1 MLYHASYDPDLID
14 EFCNQIRLQ
23 SELKTRLLFEVMS
36 DIIFQSIQK
45 GNTLFQIKFANF
57 LYIHSTPIFQSVQK
71 RVNLEAIK
79 YEISTWGTYQI
90 YTQDFINRLL
100 TDLKTHSDCLQNDS
114 QYAEYIKNRP
124 SNEDIN
130 QFLILLQNK
139 PFIRKMYEF
148 KMLNNN
154 ITDLFNELIKEGEL
168 NKFLDN
174 NSISLNEKLNTL
186 DRVSDTFKNLKNMI
200 QRDLVRREKAIQ
212 EVSNQVL
219 NLFDNF
225 FEEEN
230 LKQAIRPPNKKDN
243 VNNNLNNNNL

>member
-45 GNTLFQIKFANF
+45 GNTIFQIKFANF

-71 RVNLEAIK
+71 RINLEAIK

-154 ITDLFNELIKEGEL
+154 ITDLFNELIKEGE
-168 NKFLDN
+168 F
-174 NSISLNEKLNTL
+174 TL
-186 DRVSDTFKNLKNMI
+186 DRVSDTFKNLKSMI